1 MDFYPFNKYDPEKK
15 AMHVLL
21 TFMNIHG
28 DNFPL
33 AKQCALG
40 AIDLFLS
47 DLTCIDEIDNE
58 HKIIKEWVAVKKYIK
73 KLDF

>member
-1 MDFYPFNKYDPEKK
+1 MNNYNNLQSEFQKK

-33 AKQCALG
+33 AKNAR
-40 AIDLFLS
+40 
-47 DLTCIDEIDNE
+47 
-58 HKIIKEWVAVKKYIK
+58 
-73 KLDF
+73 